1 MDSCVTVTGGI
12 TREALVSSA
21 LNQCEAG
28 ILHSQRGIM
37 VKSSKGFKAVVVAVL
52 MGLSVLLSA
61 CGDMGGDCT
70 GDNWVGH
77 ASECAYR
84 AVTGK

>member
-1 MDSCVTVTGGI
+1 
-12 TREALVSSA
+12 
-21 LNQCEAG
+21 
-28 ILHSQRGIM
+28 M

>member
-1 MDSCVTVTGGI
+1 MIALTVRI
-12 TREALVSSA
+12 RYCRLVSQSN
-21 LNQCEAG
+21 LK
-28 ILHSQRGIM
+28 RGIM

-84 AVTGK
+84 LATGK